1 MIKKLLLILILSFS
15 INVIAT
21 SNSSANKYGNGELK
35 LSPQVVEWFIYYIR
49 GKQSQYPSIFY
60 VTLDGTDA
68 TYWYCPERTNCQSG
82 APSRERAVCLQQ
94 TGKECR
100 AFARQRTVKWKND
113 LNPGKGKISQINS
126 RWTDQRWIII
136 FSKKK
141 GDMTVK
147 EKEHNNK
154 VELIDK
160 AKSNQV
166 YIEVKKK
173 FSDANLIDVS
183 SKKKQKD

>member
-15 INVIAT
+15 INVIVT

-126 RWTDQRWIII
+126 RWTDQEIRN
-136 FSKKK
+136 KL
-141 GDMTVK
+141 K
-147 EKEHNNK
+147 ELGFTN
-154 VELIDK
+154 
-160 AKSNQV
+160 
-166 YIEVKKK
+166 
-173 FSDANLIDVS
+173 
-183 SKKKQKD
+183 